1 MTSKHFATTLS
12 IAALAFTAFVPSV
25 QAQECVTQYGGE
37 VVCPP
42 VEISI
47 NKMVAQPVANTKG
60 ATVSATPVFVENLGT
75 NQPFAPEQ
83 EVLYR
88 LVVKNTSAQ
97 TLSRVTVKDVLPQY
111 LTFVSGPGSYDTNT
125 RTLTVVLENM
135 TAGESRTIDFLA
147 KFVPAT
153 QFPAGQSA
161 FCVTNYAEVRAENR
175 FDDDTAQACVT
186 VAPTLPVAGF
196 NDLALLLPFAGVGL
210 SGLALLKKRN

>member
-1 MTSKHFATTLS
+1 MTIKHKAIVLSVATAGLLTL
-12 IAALAFTAFVPSV
+12 APSV
-25 QAQECVTQYGGE
+25 GAQTCTTQYGGDAT
-37 VVCPP
+37 CPP
-42 VEISI
+42 TDISI
-47 NKMVAQPVANTKG
+47 NKMVSQPVTKG
-60 ATVSATPVFVENLGT
+60 GVSTFVENLGAT
-75 NQPFAPEQ
+75 QPFAPEQ
-83 EVLYR
+83 DVMFR
-88 LVVKNTSAQ
+88 LVVTNTSGHA
-97 TLSRVTVKDVLPQY
+97 LSRVTVKDVLPQY
-111 LTFVSGPGSYDTNT
+111 LTFVSGAGSYDANT

-135 TAGESRTIDFLA
+135 AASESRTIDFVA

-210 SGLALLKKRN
+210 SGLALLKKRG